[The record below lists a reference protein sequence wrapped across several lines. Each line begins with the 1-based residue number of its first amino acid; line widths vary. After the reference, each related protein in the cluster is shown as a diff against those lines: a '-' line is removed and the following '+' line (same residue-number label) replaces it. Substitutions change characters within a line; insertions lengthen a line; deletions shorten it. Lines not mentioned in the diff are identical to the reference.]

1 MGKTVANQQQALP
14 LTSATFQLLNH
25 RAVNNNEE
33 QPPSASIDSFAKVAK
48 LSIEE
53 TIRLAATRIVG
64 CSDSDRVGI
73 PSLLNVPFDPSI
85 TGLSIEDQRNVEL
98 VEYLLSSADRVGS
111 RQYDEGIALV
121 ELCDCLSSPNGN
133 AVQRVVHYFAKA
145 LHDRIEKETGRNNY
159 HQSFRIDLGDVLR
172 VPSPSILLSAHERF
186 PSYQM
191 QQLASVQAMT
201 ESVASARRIHVIDLK
216 IKSGLH
222 WIGLMQALES
232 RPAGPQVEILKVTAL
247 CTGPVEP
254 VRSTGGRL
262 ADFARSKGLNFSFAI
277 VHVDDVTDLKEEMF
291 AVDRGKEAVLVYS
304 EHAFVTE
311 IGRPDRMEAL
321 MRVMRGLNPQLMVV
335 TETEANNNSP
345 HFSARFVDALFH
357 YGAVFDSVDAC
368 MGKDD
373 EEGRAFMEGVMM
385 GRMISNVV
393 AREGEE
399 RVVRGVKLDV
409 WRAFFRRFEMVER
422 RLSSVAWQQVRLV
435 RETAPN
441 GEFCTVERD
450 GKAMVIGWKGT
461 PLVSI
466 STWKFFR
473 SARLVSGTK
482 HLRIEFE

>member
-1 MGKTVANQQQALP
+1 MFSP
-14 LTSATFQLLNH
+14 SCQLAPDEELDQTLDEEVLLEQEVGPTTTGPPPPPKPAADQPH
-25 RAVNNNEE
+25 RRSTLDLLQKYGGGGGSRSSSSSTA
-33 QPPSASIDSFAKVAK
+33 
-48 LSIEE
+48 
-53 TIRLAATRIVG
+53 LAAEEALRIAGKRIVQYSSG
-64 CSDSDRVGI
+64 KAGA
-73 PSLLNVPFDPSI
+73 PSMLNIPFDPS
-85 TGLSIEDQRNVEL
+85 LSHLSKDDVRSVEL
-98 VEYLLSSADRVGS
+98 AEYLLAAAERVGD
-111 RQYDEGIALV
+111 RQFDHAAALLN
-121 ELCDCLSSPNGN
+121 LCESLASKTGN
-133 AVQRVVHYFAKA
+133 AVQRLGYCFCQALREKIACDTVGIQAIIENVTKA
-145 LHDRIEKETGRNNY
+145 NK
-159 HQSFRIDLGDVLR
+159 
-172 VPSPSILLSAHERF
+172 
-186 PSYQM
+186 
-191 QQLASVQAMT
+191 
-201 ESVASARRIHVIDLK
+201 IHVIDLK
-216 IKSGLH
+216 IGNGHQWVALMQ
-222 WIGLMQALES
+222 GLMSLSALES